1 MRRYTLLLFIVII
14 LSGCGKEAQV
24 STEPTAN
31 ESLEW
36 ADETAQLVEDDS
48 TKIGDIEFH
57 MTNALDSRL
66 ELDID
71 NRHIMTLEEV
81 EVRGIPT
88 TSATVNRTVT
98 YQIVDVYA
106 VVYGENYGEDDRWAL
121 IGFNPFD
128 AAHDNIGWVKLS
140 DLAEYTEENREL
152 LYYPVQLTEDC
163 KDIETGELI
172 NWTRAA
178 VEYTEDYAIIS
189 AEGGRSHKVKKECI
203 VYPEYT
209 K

>member
-14 LSGCGKEAQV
+14 LSGCGKEVQV
-24 STEPTAN
+24 STEP
-31 ESLEW
+31 
-36 ADETAQLVEDDS
+36 
-48 TKIGDIEFH
+48 IEFH
-57 MTNALDSRL
+57 MVNALDSRL

-88 TSATVNRTVT
+88 TAATVNRTVT

-106 VVYGENYGEDDRWAL
+106 VAYAENYGEDDRWAL

-128 AAHDNIGWVKLS
+128 AAHDNIGWVKLI
-140 DLAEYTEENREL
+140 DLTEYTEENRDL
-152 LYYPVQLTEDC
+152 LTYPIQLTEDC

-178 VEYTEDYAIIS
+178 VEYAEDYAIIS
-189 AEGGRSHKVKKECI
+189 SEGGRSHKVKKECI